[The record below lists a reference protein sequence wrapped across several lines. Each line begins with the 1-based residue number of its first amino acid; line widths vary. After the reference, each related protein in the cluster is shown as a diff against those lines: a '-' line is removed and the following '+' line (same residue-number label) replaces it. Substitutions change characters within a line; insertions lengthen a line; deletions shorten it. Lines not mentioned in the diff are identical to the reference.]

1 MSQRV
6 LCVSSGAVSR
16 LYHSNPTGWFCSE
29 PDELEDFRK
38 LVQAR
43 SYFIAR
49 DRAEQDDGYV
59 QLISYCV
66 IASGP
71 RILCLERSA
80 DSSRTELKSKWTSM
94 FGGHVD
100 EEDRLQNSWQAVI
113 NGVKREIK
121 EELGIHINGH
131 TPHFAGLAIDPTNQT
146 GRLHIG
152 VIFCYSVPDSGVRL
166 TADLDLAEFNVL
178 KGGIVHF
185 FSRREILPI
194 QDQFDP
200 WSTLFLRSDFLRQH
214 FHSDMYDSDD
224 LPLLQSANKA
234 PPLRST

>member
-1 MSQRV
+1 MNQRV

-16 LYHSNPTGWFCSE
+16 LYHSNPAGWFCSE

-66 IASGP
+66 IANKS
-71 RILCLERSA
+71 RLLCVERSA
-80 DSSRTELKSKWTSM
+80 ESARAELKSKWTSM

-100 EEDRLQNSWQAVI
+100 EEDKTENGWQTVI
-113 NGVKREIK
+113 SGVKREIK

-131 TPHFAGLAIDPTNQT
+131 TPQFAGLAIDPTNQT

-152 VIFCYSVPDSGVRL
+152 VIFCYSIAEKGVRL
-166 TADLDLAEFNVL
+166 TEDLDLAEFNVI
-178 KGGIVHF
+178 KNGIVHF
-185 FSRREILPI
+185 FSRRELLPI

-200 WSTLFLRSDFLRQH
+200 WSTLFLQSNFLREFLH
-214 FHSDMYDSDD
+214 ADMYDSDD
-224 LPLLQSANKA
+224 LPLLRSAKVY
-234 PPLRST
+234 